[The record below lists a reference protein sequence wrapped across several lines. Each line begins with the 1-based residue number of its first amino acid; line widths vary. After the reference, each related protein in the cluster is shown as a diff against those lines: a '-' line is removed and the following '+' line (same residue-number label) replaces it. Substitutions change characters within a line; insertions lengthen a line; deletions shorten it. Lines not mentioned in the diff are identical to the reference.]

1 MKNKKAAV
9 GFIFI
14 TLLID
19 VTGIGIIIPVL
30 PSLIMELTG
39 EGLSVASEY
48 GGWLLFAY
56 AFFQFLFAPIIGGL
70 SDKYGRRPILLF
82 SLLGFGIDYIF
93 LAMAPTIAWLFV
105 GRIIAG
111 ILGASFTTGAAY
123 IADVS
128 SPEKRSQNFG
138 LIGAA
143 FGLGFII
150 GPVVGGLLGQ
160 YGARVPFVAA
170 AVLTLLNFLYGYF
183 ILPASL
189 PKENR
194 REFSWKRANPI
205 GSLMSVK
212 RYPIVIGLLLAM
224 SFLYVAS
231 HAVQSTWT
239 FYTMYK
245 FDWDETM
252 VGYSL
257 GLVGVLSAVVQG
269 GLIRW
274 IIPKIGQK
282 RSVYVGI
289 MLYIIGFVLFAFAFE
304 GWHMMLI
311 LIPYCFGGISGP
323 ALQGLMSNEVPA
335 NEQGELQGSVT
346 SMMSATSIIGP
357 PLMTG
362 LFAYYT
368 SAESEIQF
376 AGAPLLLAAML
387 SVIGLIWSMRVLS
400 KMKVKKN

>member
-19 VTGIGIIIPVL
+19 VTGIGIIIPVI

-56 AFFQFLFAPIIGGL
+56 AFFQFLFSPIIGGL

-93 LAMAPTIAWLFV
+93 LALAPTMGWLFV

-128 SPEKRSQNFG
+128 TPEKRAQNFG

-143 FGLGFII
+143 FGLGFIV

-160 YGARVPFVAA
+160 FGARIPFVAA
-170 AVLTLLNFLYGYF
+170 AILTLLNFLYGYF
-183 ILPASL
+183 ILPESL

-194 REFSWKRANPI
+194 RAFSWKRANPI
-205 GSLMSVK
+205 GSLISVK

-257 GLVGVLSAVVQG
+257 GLVGVLSAIVQG

-274 IIPKIGQK
+274 VIPKIGQK
-282 RSVYVGI
+282 WSVYVGI
-289 MLYIIGFVLFAFAFE
+289 MLYIVGFVLFAFAFE

-311 LIPYCFGGISGP
+311 LIPYCLGGISGP

-362 LFAYYT
+362 LFAFYT
-368 SAESEIQF
+368 SSESEIQF
-376 AGAPLLLAAML
+376 AGAPLLLAALL
-387 SVIGLIWSMRVLS
+387 SIIGLVWSMRVLS
-400 KMKVKKN
+400 KMKVGK